1 MSDSLFS
8 ALSASPL
15 QSAPQL
21 AAHFGMDRMWIKRDD
36 LIAFAGG
43 GTKCRKFPGL
53 IDRLQAT
60 PVDTL
65 LLSGGATSNQARL
78 MAALAATTGYSCE
91 VFLDSPDD
99 APAAHFVRLFG
110 GTVHALPGA
119 SRWTLNAAIRAR
131 LRELGAA
138 GKSPVVVPAASPDDL
153 ACYEAAIG
161 ELVAGE
167 FDLPRNTLF
176 VTAAGSGAT
185 SSGFLLGLDRFFP
198 DASLL
203 AVSVDRPAHELRIV
217 ITRLLAT
224 ALGVSPDGDD
234 VARLVSRLTVDD
246 GFIGGGYGMP
256 SAASL
261 EAVALAARSEGL
273 LLEPVYT
280 GKALAALVAMAQGGR
295 IGRDDSVVFW
305 HTGGVPY
312 LAASLAQS
320 SR

>member
-1 MSDSLFS
+1 
-8 ALSASPL
+8 
-15 QSAPQL
+15 
-21 AAHFGMDRMWIKRDD
+21 FGIARMWIKRDD
-36 LIAFAGG
+36 VIAFAGG

-53 IDRLQAT
+53 IDRLRAT
-60 PVDTL
+60 PADTL

-78 MAALAATTGYSCE
+78 MAAVAAIAGYACE

-161 ELVAGE
+161 ELAAGE
-167 FDLPRNTLF
+167 FDSPHNTLI

-185 SSGFLLGLDRFFP
+185 SAGFLLGLDRVFP
-198 DASLL
+198 NARLL
-203 AVSVDRPAHELRIV
+203 AVSVDRPARELRVV

-224 ALGVSPDGDD
+224 ALGVSVDGDD
-234 VARLVSRLTVDD
+234 VTRIVSRLSVDD
-246 GFIGGGYGMP
+246 GFVGSGYGMP

-261 EAVALAARSEGL
+261 DAVALAARSEGL

-280 GKALAALVAMAQGGR
+280 GKALAALAAMARGSR
-295 IGRDDSVVFW
+295 IGRSDSVVFW

-312 LAASLAQS
+312 LGTSLAQS
-320 SR
+320 SP